1 MTRQLDRITHISTT
15 PNDSCTA
22 SAAAHRH
29 KPKPSTTLTYHSQP
43 GDLHTNRGVHQ
54 TRVAYRTRFGKAR
67 DEGGI

>member
-29 KPKPSTTLTYHSQP
+29 KPKPSTTLTYHNRP
-43 GDLHTNRGVHQ
+43 GDMHTNRGVHQ
-54 TRVAYRTRFGKAR
+54 TRVASPDPVWQG
-67 DEGGI
+67 EG